1 MDAAWAG
8 GALLSPAHRNL
19 LSGIEHADS
28 VTIDPH
34 KWLAVPMGAGMY
46 LTRDWTALEAAFSV
60 STGYMPSASHEHR
73 DPYIHSLQWSR
84 RFNGAKLFM
93 ALATLGLDGYAA
105 MIDRQFALGT
115 RLRNAIA
122 EAGFTRS
129 STIAAAARL
138 LRSEGRRERGA
149 DCRRVNATGEAWIAS
164 VALRGKPC
172 IRACITSFETGEED
186 IDALV
191 GPAGPRAG
199 RLAAIDP
206 ARVRAY
212 PNERMLLARRMAST
226 AAASA
231 REILTGLHEIMA
243 KRGSAQ
249 SKLDRVVDLIA
260 EAMRS
265 DVCSIYLLRD
275 NHLEL
280 FATHGLR
287 KEAVHVTRLRMGEGL
302 VGTIAAEGRILNL
315 AEAAQ
320 HPAFAYRPETGEER
334 FHSFA
339 GVPIVRLESPIG
351 VLAVQ
356 NAEPRRYEDVEIE
369 ALQTVAM
376 VLSEMIGGARLVDGA
391 RRSRL
396 RSAGPLRLTGLRLV
410 AGMAKGVAVFHEPRI
425 VVEHTVAEDTEAE
438 RDRVYSAFRKMRE
451 QIDNMARDA
460 EFGTTGEHQEIL
472 ETYRMF
478 AYDEGWSR
486 RINEAIDS
494 GLTAEAAIERVQ
506 QRTRARMQEIDDPLL
521 KERMHDLED
530 LSNRLLRIVSGRM
543 GTAAQTGLAH
553 DAVLIARNLGPAE
566 LLEYDRRRLKAVL
579 LEEGSLTSH
588 MTIVARAIGV
598 PVIGR
603 LNDIRH
609 SVEEGETIL
618 VDGDNGSVIIRPTR
632 QLLAGFEHR
641 MAMSQKRRAEFA
653 AVRTL
658 PAETRDGVKV
668 SVMVNAGLA
677 EDAVALPMT
686 GADGIGLFR
695 TEFQFLVSATL
706 PGRDR
711 QQRLYTKVLEAA
723 GDRPVVFRTVDI
735 GGDKAL
741 PYLTDDETEEQAE
754 NPAMGWRA
762 LRLSL
767 DRSTLMKAQARALI
781 EASAGKVLRVM
792 FPMVSEPWEY
802 EQARALFEEQ
812 LEWAAKAKRKRQ
824 ARGVR
829 RNARS
834 AEPCRNA
841 RPAAAAR
848 GLHLDRHQRP
858 HPIPVRGRPLRPAP
872 CAPLRLAQP
881 GDPAL
886 PEARAR
892 RRARGRACRREFA
905 AKWPGGRSKRWR

>member
-1 MDAAWAG
+1 
-8 GALLSPAHRNL
+8 
-19 LSGIEHADS
+19 
-28 VTIDPH
+28 
-34 KWLAVPMGAGMY
+34 
-46 LTRDWTALEAAFSV
+46 
-60 STGYMPSASHEHR
+60 
-73 DPYIHSLQWSR
+73 
-84 RFNGAKLFM
+84 
-93 ALATLGLDGYAA
+93 
-105 MIDRQFALGT
+105 
-115 RLRNAIA
+115 
-122 EAGFTRS
+122 
-129 STIAAAARL
+129 
-138 LRSEGRRERGA
+138 
-149 DCRRVNATGEAWIAS
+149 
-164 VALRGKPC
+164 
-172 IRACITSFETGEED
+172 
-186 IDALV
+186 
-191 GPAGPRAG
+191 
-199 RLAAIDP
+199 
-206 ARVRAY
+206 
-212 PNERMLLARRMAST
+212 
-226 AAASA
+226 
-231 REILTGLHEIMA
+231 
-243 KRGSAQ
+243 
-249 SKLDRVVDLIA
+249 VDLIA
-260 EAMRS
+260 EAMGS

-275 NHLEL
+275 NFLEL

-315 AEAAQ
+315 AEAAE

-339 GVPIVRLESPIG
+339 GIPIVRLESPIG

-356 NAEPRRYEDVEIE
+356 HAEPRRYEDVEIE

-376 VLSEMIGGARLVDGA
+376 VLSEMLAGARLVDGA
-391 RRSRL
+391 RRSRM
-396 RSAGPLRLTGLRLV
+396 RSAGPLRLSGLKLV
-410 AGMAKGVAVFHEPRI
+410 AGMAKGEAVFHEPRI
-425 VVEHTVAEDTEAE
+425 IVEHTVAEDIEAE
-438 RDRVYSAFRKMRE
+438 RTRVYAAFRRMRE
-451 QIDNMARDA
+451 QIDNMAREA
-460 EFGTTGEHQEIL
+460 EFGTTGEHKEIL

-521 KERMHDLED
+521 QERMHDLED

-543 GTAAQTGLAH
+543 GTAAQTGLTR
-553 DAVLIARNLGPAE
+553 DTVLIARNLGPAD

-588 MTIVARAIGV
+588 MTIVARAIGI

-603 LNDIRH
+603 LHDIRH

-618 VDGDNGSVIIRPTR
+618 VDGDNGSIIIRPNR
-632 QLLAGFEHR
+632 ALLSGFEHR

-653 AVRTL
+653 AVKNL
-658 PAETRDGVKV
+658 PAKTRDGVAV

-677 EDAVALPMT
+677 EDAAALPLT

-711 QQRLYTKVLEAA
+711 QQRLYTKVLESA

-741 PYLTDDETEEQAE
+741 PYLQDIQDEAE

-781 EASAGKVLRVM
+781 EAAGGKVLRVM
-792 FPMVSEPWEY
+792 FPMISEPWEY

-812 LEWAAKAKRKRQ
+812 VDWTRKAKRKMPTKIEFGAMLEVPSLAEMLDQLLPRVDFLSIGTNDLTQ
-824 ARGVR
+824 FLFAADRSEPRLAQRYDWLSPAILRFLKRVLDA
-829 RNARS
+829 ARS
-834 AEPCRNA
+834 A
-841 RPAAAAR
+841 
-848 GLHLDRHQRP
+848 GV
-858 HPIPVRGRPLRPAP
+858 PVRICGEMAGRPLEAMALIGLGAENFSITPVGVGPVKAMVRSLDAAAIRSRLDQLLIRPPRDMRKA
-872 CAPLRLAQP
+872 LA
-881 GDPAL
+881 DW
-886 PEARAR
+886 AR
-892 RRARGRACRREFA
+892 RHNVTIG
-905 AKWPGGRSKRWR
+905 